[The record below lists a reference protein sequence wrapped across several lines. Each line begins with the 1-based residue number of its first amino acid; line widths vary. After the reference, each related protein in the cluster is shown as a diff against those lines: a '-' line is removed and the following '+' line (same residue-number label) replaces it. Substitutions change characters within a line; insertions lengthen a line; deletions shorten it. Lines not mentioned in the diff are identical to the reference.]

1 VGHIFFHRIV
11 MLCQR
16 KVNVIVDN
24 LFYFR
29 IQLQKALV
37 HIIAIQRGN
46 KIELC
51 ATSPA
56 TAGTYQNTPDK
67 NASK

>member
-1 VGHIFFHRIV
+1 MF
-11 MLCQR
+11 CQR

-29 IQLQKALV
+29 IQLQKAFV
-37 HIIAIQRGN
+37 RIIAIQRRN

-56 TAGTYQNTPDK
+56 PAGTQKNTPAK
-67 NASK
+67 NARK